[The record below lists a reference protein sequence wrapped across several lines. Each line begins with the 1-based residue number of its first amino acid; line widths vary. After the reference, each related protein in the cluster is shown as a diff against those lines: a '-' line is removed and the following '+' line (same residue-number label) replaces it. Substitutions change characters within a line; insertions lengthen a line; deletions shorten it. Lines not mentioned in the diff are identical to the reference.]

1 MQINAYAKIN
11 LVLAVGGRRPD
22 GYHEVETI
30 LQQLELHDRLEFR
43 EADGFSLYTDSREI
57 PSGPENLVWRAASLL
72 RARYCGSRG
81 AEIRLYKSI
90 PVTAGLA
97 GGSADAAAALIGLN
111 RLWGLELDFET
122 LQGLAAELG
131 ADVPFCLAGPTA
143 LARGR
148 GELVTSLSPAPPFGV
163 VVVKPPFGV
172 RAAEAYAWLDS
183 VRRPPSS
190 FVGAGGGGDE
200 VGHDVVDVK
209 ERGHAPFGGMSPILT
224 MLHALE
230 ARDGH
235 AIARGLS
242 NDLEAVVF
250 DRHPELSEIKRQLL
264 DGGALGALMA
274 GSGPVVFG
282 LMADLAGAEAVAAG
296 LRSRGWPVLVTKFR
310 V

>member
-72 RARYCGSRG
+72 RTRYCGSRG

-97 GGSADAAAALIGLN
+97 GGSADAAAALKGLN

-148 GELVTSLSPAPPFGV
+148 GELVTSLSPAPTLGV

-172 RAAEAYAWLDS
+172 RAAEAYAWFDRIRMPFS
-183 VRRPPSS
+183 F
-190 FVGAGGGGDE
+190 FVGAAGGGTG
-200 VGHDVVDVK
+200 VCHDVDVL
-209 ERGHAPFGGMSPILT
+209 A

-235 AIARGLS
+235 AIARSVS

-282 LMADLAGAEAVAAG
+282 LTADLAGAEAVAAG
-296 LRSRGWPVLVTKFR
+296 LRSRGWPALATRFR
-310 V
+310 DGGPEAFNHSTV